1 MGHPRAGQHYPRSLG
16 EFQSWF
22 RTDADCLDYLEW
34 LRWPTGFVC
43 PACQGRAAWRLGDGR
58 FKCAACGAR
67 SSVTAGTI
75 FDRTRTPLTLWFT
88 ACWLFA
94 TGKDG
99 IAALSLKRS
108 LDVGSY
114 QTVWAMLHRLR
125 AVLVRPG
132 RERLVGTVEVDETY
146 IGGRDPGVGR
156 GKGRGDK
163 VLTGIAVE
171 IKEPRGYGRCRLA
184 PLADASAASLRAFVS
199 DHVEP
204 GATVI
209 TDGWKGYLGLDR
221 CGYTHEARSQ
231 RAARLRGNEQ
241 AAELLPAV
249 HRVASLAK
257 RWISS
262 QPLHI
267 GIVQGHNGSSNIIP

>member
-1 MGHPRAGQHYPRSLG
+1 VR
-16 EFQSWF
+16 
-22 RTDADCLDYLEW
+22 C
-34 LRWPTGFVC
+34 
-43 PACQGRAAWRLGDGR
+43 
-58 FKCAACGAR
+58 
-67 SSVTAGTI
+67 SVTAGTI

-146 IGGRDPGVGR
+146 IGGRDPGAGR

-163 VLTGIAVE
+163 VLMGIAVE

-231 RAARLRGNEQ
+231 RAARLRGDEK
-241 AAELLPAV
+241 AADLLPAV
-249 HRVASLAK
+249 HRVASLGAI
-257 RWISS
+257 R
-262 QPLHI
+262 
-267 GIVQGHNGSSNIIP
+267 VEC

>member
-1 MGHPRAGQHYPRSLG
+1 MGVVG
-16 EFQSWF
+16 
-22 RTDADCLDYLEW
+22 
-34 LRWPTGFVC
+34 TGM
-43 PACQGRAAWRLGDGR
+43 A
-58 FKCAACGAR
+58 
-67 SSVTAGTI
+67 
-75 FDRTRTPLTLWFT
+75 
-88 ACWLFA
+88 
-94 TGKDG
+94 G

-171 IKEPRGYGRCRLA
+171 IKEPRGDGRCRLA
-184 PLADASAASLRAFVS
+184 LLADASAASLRAFVT

-221 CGYTHEARSQ
+221 CGSTPMKRAVSARPGFEAMR
-231 RAARLRGNEQ
+231 RLRSCCLPSI
-241 AAELLPAV
+241 ELLHWPSGGLSAPTKV
-249 HRVASLAK
+249 
-257 RWISS
+257 
-262 QPLHI
+262 P
-267 GIVQGHNGSSNIIP
+267 

>member
-1 MGHPRAGQHYPRSLG
+1 VR
-16 EFQSWF
+16 
-22 RTDADCLDYLEW
+22 C
-34 LRWPTGFVC
+34 
-43 PACQGRAAWRLGDGR
+43 
-58 FKCAACGAR
+58 
-67 SSVTAGTI
+67 SVTAGTI

-132 RERLVGTVEVDETY
+132 RERLVGTVEVDETD

-171 IKEPRGYGRCRLA
+171 IKEPCGYGRCRLA

-209 TDGWKGYLGLDR
+209 TDGWKGNLGLDR

-231 RAARLRGNEQ
+231 RAARLRGDEQ

-249 HRVASLAK
+249 HRVALPVSPVKWRALGIPMRAPGPMRVGAADLQAGKGWRSWRRMLLAPVRARCAQASRGGPK
-257 RWISS
+257 RGCAFVTGPRHIVAALPSPPISA
-262 QPLHI
+262 PH
-267 GIVQGHNGSSNIIP
+267 G

>member
-22 RTDADCLDYLEW
+22 RTDADCPDYLEW

-114 QTVWAMLHRLR
+114 QTVWAMLHRLSSCAQGASAWSAPWR
-125 AVLVRPG
+125 ST
-132 RERLVGTVEVDETY
+132 RLTS
-146 IGGRDPGVGR
+146 
-156 GKGRGDK
+156 
-163 VLTGIAVE
+163 AVE
-171 IKEPRGYGRCRLA
+171 ILE
-184 PLADASAASLRAFVS
+184 
-199 DHVEP
+199 
-204 GATVI
+204 
-209 TDGWKGYLGLDR
+209 
-221 CGYTHEARSQ
+221 
-231 RAARLRGNEQ
+231 
-241 AAELLPAV
+241 
-249 HRVASLAK
+249 
-257 RWISS
+257 
-262 QPLHI
+262 
-267 GIVQGHNGSSNIIP
+267 